1 MAAKR
6 DTSPALTTQQE
17 AAIASLLT
25 GATLAKAAEAAGVD
39 RTTLWR
45 WLKTD
50 AAFVAEH
57 NRARKE
63 QRDAAQLEVRS
74 LTSQAVSTIRDLM
87 TNADAPPAIRLK
99 AALAVLEVSKNDEVF
114 GLDDPAD
121 VERDWNRRDHQR
133 RLMDAMNSF

>member
-6 DTSPALTTQQE
+6 DTSPALTPQQE
-17 AAIASLLT
+17 TAIASLLT

-74 LTSQAVSTIRDLM
+74 LASQAVSTIRELM
-87 TNADAPPAIRLK
+87 TNPLAPSAIRLK
-99 AALAVLEVSKNDEVF
+99 AALAVLDASKADEGF
-114 GLDDPAD
+114 GFDDPAD
-121 VERDWNRRDHQR
+121 VEREWQRRQHQR
-133 RLMDAMNSF
+133 HLMDAINGF